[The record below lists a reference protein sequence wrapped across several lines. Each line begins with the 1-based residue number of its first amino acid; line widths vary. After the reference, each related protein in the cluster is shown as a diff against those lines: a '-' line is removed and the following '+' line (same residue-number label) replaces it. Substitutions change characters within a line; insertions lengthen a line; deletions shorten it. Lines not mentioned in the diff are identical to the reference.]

1 VGEGVGSKGI
11 AINNAKKSEN
21 GGSGDRQGQ
30 EHGIGHAGGWMDG
43 KTMTYSV

>member
-30 EHGIGHAGGWMDG
+30 EHRIGHAGGRKNG
-43 KTMTYSV
+43 KTMAYIV